1 MGRLRVTAQELKVA
15 VRWLQDLDLFP
26 CIKGSS
32 LTDAC
37 SGWQCQQ
44 PVHAC
49 YLQGGRALES
59 RAVAQETTRQG
70 GSLGG
75 VAISAPQKSQGSQQL
90 PIQAGSSVSAPP
102 GMPTP
107 VGSLSNVPASPGR
120 PSLDEQVSCLNL
132 ALTLRIH
139 LANFDPFK
147 TSFFPW
153 YLPPVSLEFLSIL
166 GPK

>member
-1 MGRLRVTAQELKVA
+1 MTYGVGCGFKSDSSQGLEEA
-15 VRWLQDLDLFP
+15 VPWSPDLDLFP
-26 CIKGSS
+26 SMHCSC
-32 LTDAC
+32 LVDASC
-37 SGWQCQQ
+37 GWHCRQ
-44 PVHAC
+44 PVHAI
-49 YLQGGRALES
+49 LKTVGGLRATQT
-59 RAVAQETTRQG
+59 VAQETTRQG

-132 ALTLRIH
+132 ALIPT
-139 LANFDPFK
+139 
-147 TSFFPW
+147 
-153 YLPPVSLEFLSIL
+153 YPP
-166 GPK
+166 GQM